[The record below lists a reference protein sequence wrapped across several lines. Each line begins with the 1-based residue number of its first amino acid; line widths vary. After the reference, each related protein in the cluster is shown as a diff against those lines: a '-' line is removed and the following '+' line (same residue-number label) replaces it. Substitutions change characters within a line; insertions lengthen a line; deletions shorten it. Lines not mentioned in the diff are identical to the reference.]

1 MINDILKAIPIGI
14 SLAFM
19 IGPVFFVLLHTSI
32 VKGIRAAIVFNL
44 GVVFGDIV
52 FILMAYFGSHQLLE
66 RLKDDPNLFLLG
78 GMILFVYGLTMYIKK
93 ATIIVQDEDLV
104 IPESTN
110 YFRLFIKG
118 FLLNFINIGVL
129 AFWLLLLVGFGSNL
143 EMEERRI
150 FNFFLAILTTYFIVD
165 LGKIILAKQL
175 QKKLTPTIIYKIKK
189 GMGLLLM
196 FFGLLMISKGLLPKD
211 FFDIDALLNYFSIT

>member
-1 MINDILKAIPIGI
+1 MTEDLLKAIPIGI

-19 IGPVFFVLLHTSI
+19 IGPVFFMLLHTSI

-44 GVVFGDIV
+44 GVVLGDVV
-52 FILMAYFGSHQLLE
+52 FILMAYFGSHQLLV

-78 GMILFVYGLTMYIKK
+78 GMILFVYGVTMYVKK

-104 IPESTN
+104 IPESKN
-110 YFRLFIKG
+110 YYKLFLKG

-143 EMEERRI
+143 EMDGNRI
-150 FNFFLAILTTYFIVD
+150 FNFFLAILITYFLVD
-165 LGKIILAKQL
+165 LGKIVLAKQL
-175 QKKLTPTIIYKIKK
+175 QSKLTPPIIYKIKK
-189 GMGLLLM
+189 GMGILIM
-196 FFGLLMISKGLLPKD
+196 FFGLLMILKGLLPKGY
-211 FFDIDALLNYFSIT
+211 FDIDLLLQLLQ

>member
-1 MINDILKAIPIGI
+1 MIHDILKAIPIGI

-32 VKGIRAAIVFNL
+32 VKGVRAALVFNL

-78 GMILFVYGLTMYIKK
+78 GMVLFVYGLTMFIKK
-93 ATIIVQDEDLV
+93 ASLIVQDEDLV
-104 IPESTN
+104 IPESNN
-110 YFRLFIKG
+110 YFRLFAKG

-143 EMEERRI
+143 DMEEHRI
-150 FNFFLAILTTYFIVD
+150 FNFFSAILITYFIVD
-165 LGKIILAKQL
+165 LGKIVLAKQL
-175 QKKLTPTIIYKIKK
+175 QKKLTPTLIYKIKK
-189 GMGLLLM
+189 GMGVLLM
-196 FFGLLMISKGLLPKD
+196 FFGLLMVSKGLLPKD
-211 FFDIDALLNYFSIT
+211 FINVDALISLFQ

>member
-1 MINDILKAIPIGI
+1 MTEDLLKAIPIGI

-19 IGPVFFVLLHTSI
+19 IGPVFFMLLHTSI

-44 GVVFGDIV
+44 GVVLGDVV
-52 FILMAYFGSHQLLE
+52 FILMAYFGSHQLLV

-78 GMILFVYGLTMYIKK
+78 GMILFVYGVTMYVKK

-104 IPESTN
+104 IPESRN
-110 YFRLFIKG
+110 YYKLFLKG

-143 EMEERRI
+143 EMDGNRI
-150 FNFFLAILTTYFIVD
+150 FNFFLAILITYFLVD
-165 LGKIILAKQL
+165 LGKIVLAKQL
-175 QKKLTPTIIYKIKK
+175 QSKLTPPIIYKIKK
-189 GMGLLLM
+189 GMGILIM
-196 FFGLLMISKGLLPKD
+196 FFGLLMILKGLLPKEY
-211 FFDIDALLNYFSIT
+211 FDIDLLLQLLQ

>member
-1 MINDILKAIPIGI
+1 MTEDFLKAIPIGI

-19 IGPVFFVLLHTSI
+19 IGPVFFMLLHTSI
-32 VKGIRAAIVFNL
+32 VKGIRAAVVFDL
-44 GVVFGDIV
+44 GVVLGDVV

-78 GMILFVYGLTMYIKK
+78 GMILFVYGLTMYVKK
-93 ATIIVQDEDLV
+93 ASIIVQDEDLV
-104 IPESTN
+104 IPEANN
-110 YFRLFIKG
+110 YLRLFAKG

-143 EMEERRI
+143 EMDGNRI
-150 FNFFLAILTTYFIVD
+150 FNFFLTILITYFIVD
-165 LGKIILAKQL
+165 IGKIILAKQL
-175 QKKLTPTIIYKIKK
+175 QKKLTPPIIYKIKK

-196 FFGLLMISKGLLPKD
+196 LFGLLMVLKGLLPT
-211 FFDIDALLNYFSIT
+211 DIININHLIEIIQ

>member
-1 MINDILKAIPIGI
+1 MTEDILKAIPIGI

-19 IGPVFFVLLHTSI
+19 IGPVFFMLLHTSI

-44 GVVFGDIV
+44 GVVLGDVV

-93 ATIIVQDEDLV
+93 AVIIVQDEDLV
-104 IPESTN
+104 IPEANN
-110 YFRLFIKG
+110 YLRLFAKG

-143 EMEERRI
+143 EMDGNRI
-150 FNFFLAILTTYFIVD
+150 FNFFLAILVTYFIID
-165 LGKIILAKQL
+165 LGKIFLAKQL
-175 QKKLTPTIIYKIKK
+175 QNKLTPPIIYKIKR

-196 FFGLLMISKGLLPKD
+196 FFGLLMLSKGLLPKD
-211 FFDIDALLNYFSIT
+211 LLNVDQLIHLIQ

>member
-93 ATIIVQDEDLV
+93 ATIIIQDEDLV
-104 IPESTN
+104 IPESNN

-129 AFWLLLLVGFGSNL
+129 AFWILLLVGFGSNL

-150 FNFFLAILTTYFIVD
+150 FNFFLAILVTYFIVD
-165 LGKIILAKQL
+165 LGKIFLAKQL
-175 QKKLTPTIIYKIKK
+175 QKKLTPTLIYKIKK
-189 GMGLLLM
+189 GMGGLLM
-196 FFGLLMISKGLLPKD
+196 FFGLLMVSKGLLPKD
-211 FFDIDALLNYFSIT
+211 FFNVDALINYLSMA

>member
-32 VKGIRAAIVFNL
+32 VKGVRAAIVFNL

-110 YFRLFIKG
+110 YYRLFVKG

-150 FNFFLAILTTYFIVD
+150 FNFFLAILITYFIVD

-211 FFDIDALLNYFSIT
+211 FFDVDALLNYFSIT

>member
-1 MINDILKAIPIGI
+1 MTEDLLKAIPIGI

-19 IGPVFFVLLHTSI
+19 IGPVFFMLLHTSI

-44 GVVFGDIV
+44 GVVLGDVV
-52 FILMAYFGSHQLLE
+52 FILMAYFGSHQLLV

-78 GMILFVYGLTMYIKK
+78 GMILFVYGVTMYVKK

-104 IPESTN
+104 IPESKN
-110 YFRLFIKG
+110 YYKLFLKG

-143 EMEERRI
+143 EMDGNRI
-150 FNFFLAILTTYFIVD
+150 FNFFLAILITYFLVD
-165 LGKIILAKQL
+165 LGKIVLAKQL
-175 QKKLTPTIIYKIKK
+175 QSKLTPPIIYKIKK
-189 GMGLLLM
+189 GMGILIM
-196 FFGLLMISKGLLPKD
+196 FFGLLMILKGLLPKEY
-211 FFDIDALLNYFSIT
+211 FDIDLLLQLLQ

>member
-1 MINDILKAIPIGI
+1 MMEDILKAIPIGI

-19 IGPVFFVLLHTSI
+19 IGPVFFMLLHTSI

-44 GVVFGDIV
+44 GVVLGDIV

-104 IPESTN
+104 IPESNN
-110 YFRLFIKG
+110 YLRLFIKG

-129 AFWLLLLVGFGSNL
+129 AFWLLLLVSFGSNL
-143 EMEERRI
+143 EMDGNRI
-150 FNFFLAILTTYFIVD
+150 FNFFLAILITYFIVD
-165 LGKIILAKQL
+165 LGKIFLAKQL
-175 QKKLTPTIIYKIKK
+175 QKKLTPPIIYKIKK
-189 GMGLLLM
+189 GMGVLLI
-196 FFGLLMISKGLLPKD
+196 FFGLLMLLKGLLPRD
-211 FFDIDALLNYFSIT
+211 FFNIDQIINLIQ

>member
-150 FNFFLAILTTYFIVD
+150 FNFFLAILITYFIVD

-211 FFDIDALLNYFSIT
+211 FFDVDALLNYFSIT

>member
-1 MINDILKAIPIGI
+1 MIHDILKAIPIGI

-32 VKGIRAAIVFNL
+32 VKGVRAAVVFNL
-44 GVVFGDIV
+44 GVVFGDVV

-78 GMILFVYGLTMYIKK
+78 GMVLFVYGLTMFIKK
-93 ATIIVQDEDLV
+93 ASLIVQDEDLV
-104 IPESTN
+104 IPESNN
-110 YFRLFIKG
+110 YFRLFAKG

-143 EMEERRI
+143 EMEEHRI
-150 FNFFLAILTTYFIVD
+150 FNFFSAILITYFIVD
-165 LGKIILAKQL
+165 LGKIVLAKQL
-175 QKKLTPTIIYKIKK
+175 QKKLTPTLIYKIKK
-189 GMGLLLM
+189 GMGVLLM
-196 FFGLLMISKGLLPKD
+196 FFGLLMVSKGLLPKD
-211 FFDIDALLNYFSIT
+211 FINVDSLINLFQ

>member
-1 MINDILKAIPIGI
+1 MIEDLLKAIPIGV

-19 IGPVFFVLLHTSI
+19 IGPVFFTLLHTSI

-78 GMILFVYGLTMYIKK
+78 GMILFVYGFTMYIKK
-93 ATIIVQDEDLV
+93 AVIIVQDDDLV
-104 IPESTN
+104 IPENNN

-129 AFWLLLLVGFGSNL
+129 AFWLLLLVSFGSNL
-143 EMEERRI
+143 DMDGNRI
-150 FNFFLAILTTYFIVD
+150 FNFFTAILITYFIVD

-175 QKKLTPTIIYKIKK
+175 QKKLTPTLIYKIKK
-189 GMGLLLM
+189 GMGILLM
-196 FFGLLMISKGLLPKD
+196 FFGLLMLLKGLLPKTAVN
-211 FFDIDALLNYFSIT
+211 IDALIELIL